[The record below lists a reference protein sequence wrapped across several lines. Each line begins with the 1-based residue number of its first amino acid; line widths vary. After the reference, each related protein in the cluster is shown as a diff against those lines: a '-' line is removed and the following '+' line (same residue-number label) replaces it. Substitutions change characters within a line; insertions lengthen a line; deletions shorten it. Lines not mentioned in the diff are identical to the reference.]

1 MTNGIKLKCHL
12 VWNYSAREMNHR
24 HSYLR
29 PLEQRL
35 LPLQG
40 RRLDGLP
47 PLEHRGELVCIPR
60 AHLLK
65 VCPPLALLLLTVLLR
80 AQGLK

>member
-1 MTNGIKLKCHL
+1 
-12 VWNYSAREMNHR
+12 MNHR

-47 PLEHRGELVCIPR
+47 PLEHRVQLVRLPR
-60 AHLLK
+60 AHPLQ
-65 VCPPLALLLLTVLLR
+65 VSSPLALLLLAELLR
-80 AQGLK
+80 GQGLK